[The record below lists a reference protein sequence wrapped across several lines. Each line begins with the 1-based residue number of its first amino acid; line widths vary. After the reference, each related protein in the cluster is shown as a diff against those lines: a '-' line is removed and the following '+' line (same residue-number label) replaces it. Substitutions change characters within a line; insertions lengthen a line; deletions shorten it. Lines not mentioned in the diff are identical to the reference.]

1 MHAYASPREK
11 ERKKWTQ
18 RSLVLNETIVDIKET
33 GWKSTASIILNLWTV
48 VIRGIRLVSGRRNS
62 VNMKNTECGDMSA
75 QPIYGVLYRRHNIPR
90 TLVAGTIQ
98 VFWVEVENCGTKT
111 WVRQEPQGH
120 NVDLVLYLDGELHA
134 GATLPS
140 EAVNP
145 GDSAI
150 LSVQIRVPDK
160 IGPHVVSVDMVEQN
174 VTYFADQGVDR
185 LEVPLQVVRKSFTAG
200 QTLGAQALR
209 QNESFFWPTEGVT
222 VGTDG
227 FSYPVFTERA
237 EGCFITDVD
246 GRCYVDYVMGWGSA
260 WLGYAHPAI
269 QNAIRKALDSAAI
282 PTLAH
287 RLEMEVTG
295 ILCDEI
301 PCAEKVLFGKNG
313 SDVCT
318 AAVRLARAAT
328 GRRLILVS
336 GYHGWQDWYLQSGG
350 FASPDAVP
358 EIPDCVIHFRFNDAE
373 HLEELLKQYKAQVAA
388 VMLEPGAAIES
399 LNGPVHN
406 ANEKFLSL
414 AADLTRREGALLIFD
429 EVFTGFRYPGGSVQK
444 ALDITPD
451 LACFGKALGGGMPLS
466 ALVGSSSA
474 FSGLGKIFYGPSFRG
489 EVYSLAAAHAALNI
503 YSTTDVVSQVWSFG
517 ESLRQGLNYC
527 CRDAGVP
534 AEVVGPPIRM
544 VLSFREDD
552 PQRIILMRTLLQQ
565 ELLKAY
571 IITYRGFML
580 PSLAHDEA
588 VLKQTLEAFSEP
600 LKVLAEAIRNDDFV
614 SRLQVPPMA

>member
-1 MHAYASPREK
+1 VHAYASPREK

-18 RSLVLNETIVDIKET
+18 RSLVLNETIVDIKGA
-33 GWKSTASIILNLWTV
+33 GWKSIASIILNLWTV
-48 VIRGIRLVSGRRNS
+48 VIRGIRLVSGRRNA

-75 QPIYGVLYRRHNIPR
+75 QPIYGALYRRHNIPR

-98 VFWVEVENCGTKT
+98 VLWVEVENCGTKT

-134 GATLPS
+134 GAKLPS
-140 EAVNP
+140 EEVSP

-160 IGPHVVSVDMVEQN
+160 TGPHVVSVDMVEQN
-174 VTYFADQGVDR
+174 VTYFADQGVDK

-227 FSYPVFTERA
+227 FSYPVFAERA

-406 ANEKFLSL
+406 ANEKFLSS

-466 ALVGSSSA
+466 ALVGSSLA

-489 EVYSLAAAHAALNI
+489 EVYSLAAARAALLPGGADRYRVDLI
-503 YSTTDVVSQVWSFG
+503 RPFFLDVNNVHSQTPNFSMNSFTF
-517 ESLRQGLNYC
+517 
-527 CRDAGVP
+527 AI
-534 AEVVGPPIRM
+534 AM
-544 VLSFREDD
+544 LS
-552 PQRIILMRTLLQQ
+552 
-565 ELLKAY
+565 
-571 IITYRGFML
+571 
-580 PSLAHDEA
+580 PS
-588 VLKQTLEAFSEP
+588 S
-600 LKVLAEAIRNDDFV
+600 
-614 SRLQVPPMA
+614 